1 MTRHNKT
8 KHNGAFTLIELLV
21 VIAIIAILAAMLM
34 PVLSKAKE
42 RAQQAQCISNLKQW
56 GLALQVYSGDNN
68 SAIVCDGM
76 SAAVKQDGTQ
86 IQGGGDWC
94 GAEVPPSGTP
104 QDPYAWFNALPPTVA
119 EITLQSYYN
128 KAIGGRGISAG
139 TKAYMYMPFPGKT
152 GRMWEC
158 PSAHMD
164 LSTVNNGGLAS
175 VDNPPANYPGPG
187 GAGFFSYAMNID
199 LKRTTA
205 SAGTLPWPNMPRMT
219 AFKDPSSTVGMFDIV
234 FDPVTEVVNGAPQY
248 NSVNPAGRQNSYAGR
263 HVQGGII
270 NFLDGHAAYFK
281 DAYVTNG
288 NGLSNVSWSHE
299 PLQTDVIWNASG
311 RGAEFGM

>member
-1 MTRHNKT
+1 MM
-8 KHNGAFTLIELLV
+8 KHNETKRREAFTLIELLV

-68 SAIVCDGM
+68 SAMVCDGM
-76 SAAVKQDGTQ
+76 SAAVKPDGTS
-86 IQGGGDWC
+86 IQGGGDYC
-94 GAEVPPSGTP
+94 GPQGQLSGTP

-119 EITLQSYYN
+119 EQTLQAYYN
-128 KAIGGRGISAG
+128 KATGGRGISAG
-139 TKAYMYMPFPGKT
+139 TKAYTYMPFPGKT
-152 GRMWEC
+152 GKIWEC

-164 LSTVNNGGLAS
+164 LSTINNGGLAQC
-175 VDNPPANYPGPG
+175 DNPPANYPGPG
-187 GAGFFSYAMNID
+187 GSGFFSIDMNID

-205 SAGTLPWPNMPRMT
+205 SAGTLAWPNMPKMT
-219 AFKDPSSTVGMFDIV
+219 AFRDLSSTVFMFDCV
-234 FDPVTEVVNGAPQY
+234 FDPATEIVNGSPQY
-248 NSVNPAGRQNSYAGR
+248 NSVNPANRQNSFAAR

-270 NFLDGHAAYFK
+270 NFLDGHAAYYK
-281 DAYVTNG
+281 DSYVTNG
-288 NGLSNVSWSHE
+288 NGLSNVAWSKE
-299 PLQTDVIWNASG
+299 PLQPDVIWNASG